1 MQEEDQHPDTRAL
14 PNQAREDEAKMNDMV
29 EAHLG
34 EIGSTLI
41 SNNDN
46 PTVLEGLSKCY
57 QHEKID
63 LWLNVYI
70 GKVLEA

>member
-1 MQEEDQHPDTRAL
+1 MQEEDQHTDTRAL

-46 PTVLEGLSKCY
+46 PTVLEGLSESY
-57 QHEKID
+57 QHEEID